1 MELKQTGK
9 FIAQLR
15 KEKEL
20 TQQELAEKLN
30 VTDKAV
36 SRWETG
42 RGLPD
47 ADSMLALSNL
57 FGVTINELLLGKRI
71 STPDEAKE
79 EGAKIAVEYVKTLK
93 KEKYFKAFAIIAVI
107 WGVISYIFKVILIA
121 AVCIAAVLLY
131 KCVMGTS
138 DCVIAKDYSCIVL
151 YGKKYIPFDIEDN
164 TCSVGME
171 LIKEAQVENSDFI
184 TKLMFYDSIKLVQD
198 CDDADFIYLD
208 SEYDSPSKY
217 YCLESSVEKY
227 NALLHAPKD
236 IYTAEITGNGR
247 DYYDVILDNEIA
259 SAVNSLSKDD
269 KSADVDCSSVS
280 AKGEYSISV
289 YIKSDTG
296 PFRYAL
302 GEIHYKNGEY
312 YWFDYS
318 DIPDDQNNADYTG
331 IFAYVL
337 PDEADEELAVLF
349 DRIYK

>member
-9 FIAQLR
+9 FISELR
-15 KEKEL
+15 KEKNL

-47 ADSMLALSNL
+47 ADSMLSLSDF

-71 STPDEAKE
+71 KTPDEAKE
-79 EGAKIAVEYVKTLK
+79 EETKIAVEYMKTLK
-93 KEKYFKAFAIIAVI
+93 KKRNYKAAAITAVI
-107 WGVISYIFKVILIA
+107 CGAVFNVILIV

-131 KCVMGTS
+131 KRVMGTS
-138 DCVIAKDYSCIVL
+138 DCVIARDYSCIVL

-164 TCSVGME
+164 TCSLGME

-184 TKLMFYDSIKLVQD
+184 TKLFFYDSIKLVQG
-198 CDDADFIYLD
+198 CDSADFIYLD
-208 SEYDSPSKY
+208 SEHNCPSKY

-302 GEIHYKNGEY
+302 GEILYKNGEY

-331 IFAYVL
+331 IPAYEL
-337 PDEADEELAVLF
+337 PDEAYEELAGLF
-349 DRIYK
+349 DRTYK